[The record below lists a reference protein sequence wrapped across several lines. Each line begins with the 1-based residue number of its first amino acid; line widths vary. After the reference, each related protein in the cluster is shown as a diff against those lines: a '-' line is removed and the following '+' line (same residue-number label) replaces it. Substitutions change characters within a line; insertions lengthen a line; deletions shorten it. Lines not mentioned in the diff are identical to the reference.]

1 MWNLMLWVL
10 AVIFLLLPVFTYL
23 IFWYEAANSVYKAT
37 LYRRSN
43 GKPQLW
49 LLRGILSSICTNVAV
64 ICFFPFGFVR
74 RMWVPDLGRTKG
86 GPSVVLVHGIYHNPG
101 AWVYYQWRLKRK
113 GYGRIYAF
121 RYGSWKTG
129 FWEIYQELETWMK
142 RVEGDSSGEDIV
154 LVGHSLGGLLA
165 KTYAGRRGE
174 SGSSAIRRVITLGTP
189 FKGSKMVVFGFGKLS
204 ASLQYQGPLVKELE
218 QYNPSTTLPCVAL
231 YSPVDNVVLPM
242 ESLVPP
248 PGWKKEEM
256 APLCHNAGLYH
267 RLTFNRVFSYIEE
280 GDSKSG

>member
-10 AVIFLLLPVFTYL
+10 VVIFLLLPVFTYL
-23 IFWYEAANSVYKAT
+23 IFWYEAANSVYRTT
-37 LYRRSN
+37 LFRRSN

-49 LLRGILSSICTNVAV
+49 LLRGIISSICTNVAV
-64 ICFFPFGFVR
+64 ICLFPFGFFR
-74 RMWVPDLGRTKG
+74 RMWVPAAGGTKG
-86 GPSVVLVHGIYHNPG
+86 GPVVVLVHGIYHNPG

-113 GYGRIYAF
+113 GYRRIYAF

-129 FWEIYQELETWMK
+129 FWEIYKELETWMK
-142 RVEGDSSGEDIV
+142 GVERDSSGEDIV

-189 FKGSKMVVFGFGKLS
+189 FKGSKMVVLGFGKLS
-204 ASLQYQGPLVKELE
+204 ESLQYQGPLVKELE
-218 QYNPSTTLPCVAL
+218 QYNPLTTLPCVAL
-231 YSPVDNVVLPM
+231 YSPVDNVVLPTG
-242 ESLVPP
+242 SLVPP
-248 PGWKKEEM
+248 PGWKKEET
-256 APLCHNAGLYH
+256 APLCHTAGLYH
-267 RLTFNRVFSYIEE
+267 RLTFNRVLSYIEE